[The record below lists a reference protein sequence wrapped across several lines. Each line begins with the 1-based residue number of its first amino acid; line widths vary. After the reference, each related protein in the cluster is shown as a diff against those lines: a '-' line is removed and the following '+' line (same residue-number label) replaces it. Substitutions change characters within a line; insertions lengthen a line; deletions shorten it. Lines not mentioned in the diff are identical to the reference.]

1 MAAKRPQKK
10 STTAKGDATSSRSR
24 GSGAKSGTR
33 KGSKTPAASE
43 RTLTRLVIA
52 IMGVLCLVFT
62 VMAGYW
68 LWQGGA
74 DATRPA
80 PSAKTE
86 RQKTPAV
93 SSSTKPP
100 QTQSP
105 SATAK
110 ERSGEAPKSGGKVA
124 QSEAQPDGPSAAVPP
139 PSAGGDAGEASQ
151 TSTRSGG
158 SDAVEGEGAVRAPVN
173 AGALPYEEALDAP
186 LEEGVKQV
194 DYALVQ
200 TLVRL
205 GVERDRLHIASV
217 ETRNEKGES
226 YHFQRMTLGIGDA
239 PDRFVKAFAEAL
251 SVWAERAQ
259 MRKRADDLI
268 EVYVGGVLT
277 HEITLSLYEAVE
289 EPRPVTSPEGALL
302 AIVIDD
308 IGESM
313 GAVRDLLKL
322 DYPVT
327 FAVWPRSSHAR
338 EAAEAAHRAGR
349 EVMIHQPMEP
359 LKYPAVKPGPGAIY
373 VRMGVDEIEATLR
386 ENLARVPHAVGLNNH
401 MGSRFTQDV
410 RGVRAVCAA
419 LEGKGL
425 FVLDSVTHSGSVF
438 YREAR
443 RAGLPAGKRNVF
455 LDVIHDKRNI
465 MFQLD
470 KAARVAH
477 EQGIAVAIGHP
488 LSETVAALKEWQ
500 RTRDRSVR
508 IVTMRQL
515 LDAEA
520 AARR

>member
-10 STTAKGDATSSRSR
+10 STTAKGDGTSGRSR
-24 GSGAKSGTR
+24 GSGTKSGTR
-33 KGSKTPAASE
+33 KGSKAPAASE
-43 RTLTRLVIA
+43 KTLTRLVIA

-74 DATRPA
+74 DATRPVP
-80 PSAKTE
+80 PSKTE
-86 RQKTPAV
+86 RQKTPAAT
-93 SSSTKPP
+93 SPARPTPA
-100 QTQSP
+100 QP
-105 SATAK
+105 SATAGNVQ
-110 ERSGEAPKSGGKVA
+110 SGEASRTTGKGVHADA
-124 QSEAQPDGPSAAVPP
+124 QSDASSPAVPGSTP
-139 PSAGGDAGEASQ
+139 GGDADKTAPSVPRNA
-151 TSTRSGG
+151 T
-158 SDAVEGEGAVRAPVN
+158 SDAVDGEGAVRAPVN
-173 AGALPYEEALDAP
+173 AGALPYEESLDAP

-200 TLVRL
+200 ALVRL
-205 GVERDRLHIASV
+205 GIARERLRIASV
-217 ETRNEKGES
+217 ETRNEQGES
-226 YHFQRMTLGIGDA
+226 YHFQQMTLGVGDA
-239 PDRFVKAFAEAL
+239 PDRFVKAFVEAL

-259 MRKRADDLI
+259 MRKKADDLI

-277 HEITLSLYEAVE
+277 HEITLSLYESVE
-289 EPRPVTSPEGALL
+289 EPRPGTPVEGALL

-359 LKYPAVKPGPGAIY
+359 LKYPSVKPGPGAIY
-373 VRMGVDEIEATLR
+373 VRMGSDEIEAMLR
-386 ENLARVPHAVGLNNH
+386 DNLARVPHAVGLNNH

-410 RGVRAVCAA
+410 RGVRAVCEA

-477 EQGIAVAIGHP
+477 EQGVAVAIGHP
-488 LSETVAALKEWQ
+488 LAETVAALKEWQ
-500 RTRDRSVR
+500 RTRDKSVR

-515 LDAEA
+515 LDAETT
-520 AARR
+520 ARR

>member
-33 KGSKTPAASE
+33 KGSKKTAASE

-80 PSAKTE
+80 PPAKTE
-86 RQKTPAV
+86 RQKTSAASPSA
-93 SSSTKPP
+93 KPT
-100 QTQSP
+100 QTQP
-105 SATAK
+105 PATAK
-110 ERSGEAPKSGGKVA
+110 ERTGEAPKAGGKVA
-124 QSEAQPDGPSAAVPP
+124 QPEEQPESSPSAASRPTG
-139 PSAGGDAGEASQ
+139 GGDAGEASQ
-151 TSTRSGG
+151 VPTRSWGAG
-158 SDAVEGEGAVRAPVN
+158 AVEGEGSVRAPVN

-259 MRKRADDLI
+259 MRKRADDFI

-277 HEITLSLYEAVE
+277 HEITLSLFEAVE
-289 EPRPVTSPEGALL
+289 EPRPGPPTEGALL

-349 EVMIHQPMEP
+349 EVM
-359 LKYPAVKPGPGAIY
+359 
-373 VRMGVDEIEATLR
+373 
-386 ENLARVPHAVGLNNH
+386 N
-401 MGSRFTQDV
+401 
-410 RGVRAVCAA
+410 
-419 LEGKGL
+419 
-425 FVLDSVTHSGSVF
+425 
-438 YREAR
+438 
-443 RAGLPAGKRNVF
+443 
-455 LDVIHDKRNI
+455 
-465 MFQLD
+465 
-470 KAARVAH
+470 
-477 EQGIAVAIGHP
+477 
-488 LSETVAALKEWQ
+488 
-500 RTRDRSVR
+500 
-508 IVTMRQL
+508 
-515 LDAEA
+515 
-520 AARR
+520 